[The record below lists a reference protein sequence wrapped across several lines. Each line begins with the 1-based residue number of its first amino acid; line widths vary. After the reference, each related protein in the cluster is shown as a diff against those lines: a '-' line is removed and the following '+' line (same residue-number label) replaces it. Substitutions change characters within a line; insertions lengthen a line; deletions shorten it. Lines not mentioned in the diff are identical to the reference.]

1 MKEKTRHILTL
12 LAFMAITEG
21 VGLLAALLSGD
32 SAARYAALQRP
43 PLSPPGA
50 VFGIAWTILYALM
63 AIAAW
68 LVFKSDAPRQQ
79 VRQAMTLYA
88 AQLVVNAM
96 WPIVYFRF
104 GALWAAAVVL
114 FILVALVIGTMRRFY
129 CICPAAGWLLVPYLL
144 WLLFATYLNIGT
156 ALLN

>member
-1 MKEKTRHILTL
+1 MKEKIRHGLTL
-12 LAFMAITEG
+12 LAFIAVTEG

-32 SAARYAALQRP
+32 SAARYAELQRP

-63 AIAAW
+63 AIAAY

-79 VRQAMTLYA
+79 VREALTWYA
-88 AQLVVNAM
+88 AQLFVNAL

-104 GALWAAAVVL
+104 GALWAAVVVL
-114 FILVALVIGTMRRFY
+114 VVLIAFVVGTMRRFY
-129 CICPAAGWLLVPYLL
+129 HINPAAGWLLVPYLL